1 MTTFTIR
8 PLPAGEVD
16 TAPSRSQRVL
26 ADGPSPCRRC
36 LRNAKIGDA
45 LVLAPYNPFT
55 LESPY
60 AGEGPVFV
68 HADGCAAHEPV
79 TGALSEQVF
88 GRMLSVRAYDA
99 QAMMHGAEV
108 LPGEQLAERAAALL
122 DSSTAFLHVHFAGP
136 GCFAFRV
143 DPVRTPNGAAAAV

>member
-1 MTTFTIR
+1 MTTFMIR
-8 PLPAGEVD
+8 SLPAGEVD
-16 TAPSRSQRVL
+16 ADPSLARRVR

-36 LRNAKIGDA
+36 LRNAEIGEA
-45 LVLAPYNPFT
+45 LVLVPYNPFT

-68 HADGCAAHEPV
+68 HADGCPAHQPLP
-79 TGALSEQVF
+79 GAICEQVF
-88 GRMLSVRAYDA
+88 GRLLSVRAYDA
-99 QAMMHGAEV
+99 QAMMLSSEV

-122 DSSTAFLHVHFAGP
+122 GSDGAFLHVHFAGP

-143 DPVRTPNGAAAAV
+143 DPVRTPTGAAPV